1 MRRSLDEACWHGCH
15 LPPPQR
21 DVLQRRFLPRMND
34 GVSAPRQNDVM
45 PKSAADTFIW
55 IPEQNA
61 YENGKTPRALYRV
74 VSDRFRCYH
83 IERGTVKE
91 RSSDMSNTK
100 HVQTGFAEIN
110 GTTLYYEVAGAG
122 HPFVLVHG
130 HLLDRRS
137 WDDQFAVFAGHYR
150 VIRYDQRGFGDSGL
164 ITQGESY
171 SDRQDLYALMKFLG
185 IESAYLMGVS
195 GGGALAIDFTL
206 EHPEMV
212 DALIPVT
219 AGVSGFRPSEEVMK
233 KHPEVVRMYTSL
245 DEAFEKHDIAR
256 AVEISLALWTDG
268 PGRLPEQAAPEV
280 RERVREM
287 TTRNWE
293 RPDDEAQ
300 AQTPPVP
307 LEPPAVGRLS
317 KIGVPTL
324 VILGELDGPN
334 PLDQLAAEI
343 PGAKKVIMAETAH
356 HPFMEKPA
364 EFNQLV
370 LDFLGSLK
378 S

>member
-1 MRRSLDEACWHGCH
+1 
-15 LPPPQR
+15 
-21 DVLQRRFLPRMND
+21 
-34 GVSAPRQNDVM
+34 
-45 PKSAADTFIW
+45 
-55 IPEQNA
+55 
-61 YENGKTPRALYRV
+61 
-74 VSDRFRCYH
+74 
-83 IERGTVKE
+83 
-91 RSSDMSNTK
+91 MSNTNP
-100 HVQTGFAEIN
+100 VRMGFAEIN

-122 HPFVLVHG
+122 HPFILVHG

-137 WDDQFAVFAGHYR
+137 WDDQFAVFAQRYR

-164 ITQGESY
+164 ITKGEPY

-219 AGVSGFRPSEEVMK
+219 AGVSGFRPSEEVMQ

-245 DEAFEKHDIAR
+245 EEAFEQHDIAR
-256 AVEISLALWTDG
+256 AVEISLELWTDG
-268 PGRLPEQAAPEV
+268 PGRLPGQAAPEV

-364 EFNQLV
+364 EFNQIV

>member
-1 MRRSLDEACWHGCH
+1 
-15 LPPPQR
+15 
-21 DVLQRRFLPRMND
+21 
-34 GVSAPRQNDVM
+34 
-45 PKSAADTFIW
+45 
-55 IPEQNA
+55 
-61 YENGKTPRALYRV
+61 
-74 VSDRFRCYH
+74 
-83 IERGTVKE
+83 
-91 RSSDMSNTK
+91 MSNTG
-100 HVQTGFAEIN
+100 HVQTGFAEAN
-110 GTTLYYEVAGAG
+110 GTTLYYEVAGTG
-122 HPFVLVHG
+122 HPFILVHG

-137 WDDQFAVFAGHYR
+137 WDDQFAVFAQRYK

-164 ITQGESY
+164 ITKGEPY
-171 SDRQDLYALMKFLG
+171 SDRQDLYALMQFLG

-233 KHPEVVRMYTSL
+233 KYPEVVRMYTSL
-245 DEAFEKHDIAR
+245 EEAFEKHDIAR
-256 AVEISLALWTDG
+256 AVEISLELWTDG
-268 PGRLPEQAAPEV
+268 PGRLPGQAPPAV

-287 TTRNWE
+287 TTSNWE

-317 KIGVPTL
+317 TIGVPTL
-324 VILGELDGPN
+324 VILGEWDGPN

-364 EFNQLV
+364 EFNQIV
-370 LDFLGSLK
+370 LDFLGSLR

>member
-1 MRRSLDEACWHGCH
+1 
-15 LPPPQR
+15 
-21 DVLQRRFLPRMND
+21 
-34 GVSAPRQNDVM
+34 
-45 PKSAADTFIW
+45 
-55 IPEQNA
+55 
-61 YENGKTPRALYRV
+61 
-74 VSDRFRCYH
+74 
-83 IERGTVKE
+83 
-91 RSSDMSNTK
+91 MSNTG
-100 HVQTGFAEIN
+100 HVQTGFAEVN
-110 GTTLYYEVAGAG
+110 DTTLYYEVAGAG

-137 WDDQFAVFAGHYR
+137 WDDQLAVFAQRYR

-164 ITQGESY
+164 IMKGESY
-171 SDRQDLYALMKFLG
+171 SDRQDLYALMQFLG

-219 AGVSGFRPSEEVMK
+219 AGVSGFRPSEEVLK
-233 KHPEVVRMYTSL
+233 KHPDVVRMYTSL
-245 DEAFEKHDIAR
+245 EEAFEKHDVAR

-268 PGRLPEQAAPEV
+268 PGRLPGQATPDV

-293 RPDDEAQ
+293 RPDDEVQ

-307 LEPPAVGRLS
+307 LDPPAVGRLS
-317 KIGVPTL
+317 KIGAPTL
-324 VILGELDGPN
+324 VILGEWDGPN
-334 PLDQLAAEI
+334 PLEQLAAEI

-356 HPFMEKPA
+356 HPFMEKPT
-364 EFNQLV
+364 EFNQIV
-370 LDFLGSLK
+370 LDFLGSLTP
-378 S
+378 

>member
-1 MRRSLDEACWHGCH
+1 
-15 LPPPQR
+15 
-21 DVLQRRFLPRMND
+21 
-34 GVSAPRQNDVM
+34 
-45 PKSAADTFIW
+45 
-55 IPEQNA
+55 
-61 YENGKTPRALYRV
+61 
-74 VSDRFRCYH
+74 
-83 IERGTVKE
+83 
-91 RSSDMSNTK
+91 MSNTESI
-100 HVQTGFAEIN
+100 QTGFAEVN
-110 GTTLYYEVAGAG
+110 GTTLYYEIAGTG

-137 WDDQFAVFAGHYR
+137 WDEQFAVFAERYK

-171 SDRQDLYALMKFLG
+171 SDRQDLYELMQFLG

-219 AGVSGFRPSEEVMK
+219 AGVSGFRPSKEVMQ
-233 KHPEVVRMYTSL
+233 KHPDVVRLYTSL
-245 DEAFEKHDIAR
+245 NEAFEKHDIAQ
-256 AVEISLALWTDG
+256 AVEVSLELWTDG
-268 PGRLPEQAAPEV
+268 PGRLPMQAAPSV

-300 AQTPPVP
+300 AQTPPTP

-317 KIGVPTL
+317 EISVPTL
-324 VILGELDGPN
+324 VILGEWDAPN
-334 PLDQLAAEI
+334 PLEQLAAEI
-343 PGAKKVIMAETAH
+343 PGAKKVVMAETAH
-356 HPFMEKPA
+356 HPFLEKPA
-364 EFNQLV
+364 EFNQSV
-370 LDFLGSLK
+370 LDFLGLRSV
-378 S
+378 

>member
-1 MRRSLDEACWHGCH
+1 
-15 LPPPQR
+15 
-21 DVLQRRFLPRMND
+21 
-34 GVSAPRQNDVM
+34 
-45 PKSAADTFIW
+45 
-55 IPEQNA
+55 
-61 YENGKTPRALYRV
+61 
-74 VSDRFRCYH
+74 
-83 IERGTVKE
+83 
-91 RSSDMSNTK
+91 MSNVQP
-100 HVQTGFAEIN
+100 VQTGFAEVN
-110 GTTLYYEVAGAG
+110 GTKLYYEVAGAG

-137 WDDQFAVFAGHYR
+137 WDDQFAVFAQRYR

-164 ITQGESY
+164 ITKDEPY
-171 SDRQDLYALMKFLG
+171 SDRQDLYDLMKFLG
-185 IESAYLMGVS
+185 IKSAYIMGVS

-219 AGVSGFRPSEEVMK
+219 AGVSGYQPSEEVMK
-233 KHPEVVRMYTSL
+233 KYPDVVRMYTSL
-245 DEAFEKHDIAR
+245 EKAFEKHNIAR
-256 AVEISLALWTDG
+256 AVEISLELWTDG
-268 PGRLPEQAAPEV
+268 PGRLPKQAAPDV

-300 AQTPPVP
+300 AETPPVP
-307 LEPPAVGRLS
+307 LEPPALERLS
-317 KIGVPTL
+317 EIGVPTL
-324 VILGELDGPN
+324 VILGEWDGPN
-334 PLDQLAAEI
+334 PLDSLTAEI
-343 PGAKKVIMAETAH
+343 PGAKKVVMAETAH

-364 EFNQLV
+364 EFNQIV

>member
-1 MRRSLDEACWHGCH
+1 MAETT
-15 LPPPQR
+15 QR
-21 DVLQRRFLPRMND
+21 
-34 GVSAPRQNDVM
+34 
-45 PKSAADTFIW
+45 
-55 IPEQNA
+55 
-61 YENGKTPRALYRV
+61 
-74 VSDRFRCYH
+74 
-83 IERGTVKE
+83 
-91 RSSDMSNTK
+91 
-100 HVQTGFAEIN
+100 QTGIASVN
-110 GTTLYYEVAGAG
+110 GTTLYYEVTGAG

-137 WDDQFAVFAGHYR
+137 WDDQFAVFAQRYR

-164 ITQGESY
+164 ITKGEAY
-171 SDRQDLYALMKFLG
+171 SDRQDLYELLKFLG

-206 EHPEMV
+206 EYPEMV

-219 AGVSGFRPSEEVMK
+219 AGVSGFHPSEEMLK
-233 KHPEVVRMYTSL
+233 QHPEVVRMYTSL
-245 DEAFEKHDIAR
+245 EKAFEQHDVAR
-256 AVEISLALWTDG
+256 AVEISLELWTDG
-268 PGRLPEQAAPEV
+268 PGRLPGQAAPDV

-307 LEPPAVGRLS
+307 LEPPAIGRLS

-324 VILGELDGPN
+324 VILGEWDGPN

-343 PGAKKVIMAETAH
+343 PGAKKVFIAETAH
-356 HPFMEKPA
+356 HPFMEKPE
-364 EFNQLV
+364 EFNAIV
-370 LDFLGSLK
+370 LNFLSSLK
-378 S
+378 